1 MGDEKRY
8 PFQAMALMSAVLSQL
23 AGSVLIGVFGGRW
36 IDKQFGTMP
45 LFLIVGLLLGLAAG
59 VYGVLRIIQRFM
71 EKNDDA

>member
-1 MGDEKRY
+1 MGNEKRY

-36 IDKQFGTMP
+36 IDKQLGTMP

-71 EKNDDA
+71 EKYDDA

>member
-1 MGDEKRY
+1 
-8 PFQAMALMSAVLSQL
+8 MALMSAVLSQL